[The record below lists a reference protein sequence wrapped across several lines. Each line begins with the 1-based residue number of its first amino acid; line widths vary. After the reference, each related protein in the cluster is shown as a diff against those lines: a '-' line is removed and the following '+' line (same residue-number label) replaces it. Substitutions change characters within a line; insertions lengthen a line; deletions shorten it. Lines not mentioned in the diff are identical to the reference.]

1 MNAQSL
7 AIPCG
12 RGLAPDSGVPV
23 DIFTGYKVAIGGK
36 PPPTLT
42 SFTSGERHG

>member
-1 MNAQSL
+1 MNSGSVGASL
-7 AIPCG
+7 
-12 RGLAPDSGVPV
+12 LAKGVSDSGVPV

-36 PPPTLT
+36 PAPTLT